1 MLIRHL
7 IAVSLLMLGSAGAQ
21 AQTMSFEQAGAI
33 ILNSCGADINKH
45 CRNANLGSGG
55 VRNCLISNP
64 SVSRECISEIS
75 RVIGAV
81 QKRAQ
86 ARQSV
91 LQICDADIRR
101 LCGSVQAGDGQIL
114 ECMLTAQRGTGARC
128 NQAITDAG
136 YR

>member
-1 MLIRHL
+1 MPVRFLLALCLLI
-7 IAVSLLMLGSAGAQ
+7 LGIGRLQ
-21 AQTMSFEQAGAI
+21 AQTMSFEQAGTI

-55 VRNCLISNP
+55 VRNCLVSNP
-64 SVSRECISEIS
+64 GVSRECISEIS
-75 RVIGAV
+75 RVIAAV

-91 LQICDADIRR
+91 LKICDADIRR

>member
-1 MLIRHL
+1 MFIRHL
-7 IAVSLLMLGSAGAQ
+7 IALSLLIFGSAGLQ
-21 AQTMSFEQAGAI
+21 AQTMSFEQAGMV
-33 ILNSCGADINKH
+33 ILNSCGADINKY

-55 VRNCLISNP
+55 VRNCLVSNP
-64 SVSRECISEIS
+64 SVSRDCISEIS
-75 RVIGAV
+75 RVIAGV

-86 ARQSV
+86 ARQTV
-91 LQICDADIRR
+91 LKICDADIRR

>member
-1 MLIRHL
+1 MFIRRLIV
-7 IAVSLLMLGSAGAQ
+7 AASLTLGSAGAQ
-21 AQTMSFEQAGAI
+21 AQTMSFEQAGTI

-55 VRNCLISNP
+55 VRNCLVANP
-64 SVSRECISEIS
+64 GVSRECISEIG
-75 RVIGAV
+75 RVVVAI

-91 LQICDADIRR
+91 LKTCDADIRR

-114 ECMLTAQRGTGARC
+114 ECMLTAQRGTSARC